1 MKMSYKEKVIVEQ
14 QELLEKISKLELFLS
29 NGNHSDIELD
39 HKALLVKQLIVMKE
53 YNRILTERLLLF
65 K

>member
-1 MKMSYKEKVIVEQ
+1 MEMSYKEKVIVEQ

-29 NGNHSDIELD
+29 NSNHSDIELD